1 MTDTEKIDQL
11 MDVIR
16 VFEAAATKFLRKVD
30 SGAARSTETYVELQA
45 ACKLATDTWAA
56 VTRE

>member
-1 MTDTEKIDQL
+1 MTDQEKIEQL

-30 SGAARSTETYVELQA
+30 SGAARSTETYAELRF
-45 ACKLATDTWAA
+45 ACWLATDTWAA